1 MGLFKGIRDV
11 KRMSDHHGGM
21 PSIRQSFKDIGAMAD
36 DRGEHEVLEHGYPAK
51 GVAKGFAEPVPG
63 DRFAMQIPIEVHPPS
78 GAPYTVNYVFPTTR
92 MKAAVTVGMEV
103 PVKVHPND
111 PNRIAVQWDAQQASI
126 AASGGDQAAVM
137 QGMQATYGNAA
148 DQAYRQARE
157 QQKSEDPAEKIK
169 KLGQMK
175 DSGLITQEEFDAK
188 KAEILSEM

>member
-1 MGLFKGIRDV
+1 
-11 KRMSDHHGGM
+11 
-21 PSIRQSFKDIGAMAD
+21 
-36 DRGEHEVLEHGYPAK
+36 
-51 GVAKGFAEPVPG
+51 
-63 DRFAMQIPIEVHPPS
+63 
-78 GAPYTVNYVFPTTR
+78 
-92 MKAAVTVGMEV
+92 
-103 PVKVHPND
+103 
-111 PNRIAVQWDAQQASI
+111 
-126 AASGGDQAAVM
+126 M